1 MVFYVKI
8 IKYKILSIVWYFY
21 FKCKCIYLFI
31 LICMG
36 DVFNFDSNKIGFEFG
51 ICCVIGNVI
60 RIK

>member
-1 MVFYVKI
+1 
-8 IKYKILSIVWYFY
+8 
-21 FKCKCIYLFI
+21 
-31 LICMG
+31 MG